1 MLESRSINEWDSWL
15 QRRELNQVDWK
26 DPEELKFLVSVLL
39 ICFPKR
45 WIHEMQVASRND
57 ALT

>member
-15 QRRELNQVDWK
+15 QRRELKHVDWK
-26 DPEELKFLVSVLL
+26 DPEEVKFLTSVLL

-45 WIHEMQVASRND
+45 WIHEMQVASGSDVLN
-57 ALT
+57 